1 MSLVPSATEIVFALG
16 LGDAVV
22 GVTFECDEPTE
33 ARMDREIVVTGLDT
47 AGLDPAAIDDLVR
60 ATVAAGE
67 PLYQVDLDAFARC
80 DPDLVLAQDLCR
92 VCALPSGDADAA
104 LNHLGCHAPVVTL
117 DPTDLAGVLTDIRA
131 VGEAAGIGEHAAAFV
146 AALEARLAT
155 VARIVAGRARPRVF
169 VLEWTDPPFAAG
181 HWVPD
186 LVTAAGGEPVLAS
199 PGARSVPTTWEAVAA
214 VEPDVILVAPCGF
227 DLDGAADL
235 AASVVDDLPI
245 GVPVWALDANG
256 IIVRPGPRLVDG
268 VETIAAILH
277 PDAGWASDPILA
289 SARRL

>member
-1 MSLVPSATEIVFALG
+1 VSLVPSATEIAFALG

-60 ATVAAGE
+60 TTVAAGE
-67 PLYQVDLDAFARC
+67 PLYQVDVDAFARC

-146 AALEARLAT
+146 
-155 VARIVAGRARPRVF
+155 
-169 VLEWTDPPFAAG
+169 
-181 HWVPD
+181 
-186 LVTAAGGEPVLAS
+186 
-199 PGARSVPTTWEAVAA
+199 
-214 VEPDVILVAPCGF
+214 
-227 DLDGAADL
+227 DGAADL

-245 GVPVWALDANG
+245 GVSVWALDANG